1 MPGYPS
7 HPMPDVDEDPGFG
20 VHVPVLVRATFQGS
34 SVAMVVTV
42 PRFATWGREPD
53 PTASLHGFLRAYV
66 GRLPG
71 RSVAAFSLPRPVLL
85 EEVDVPLVPLDVPPK
100 LRKPIPITFPCV
112 VVPVDRDRWVLI
124 PTLHHAVFVGV
135 GEDLP
140 TVVRHEIGRLVAA
153 RDLSPYD
160 RLALLPGRAHALETL
175 FVPLDG
181 NSAAAKDKRRALS
194 DTVRR
199 KLAAE
204 VLDAVAVPM
213 HVNRDDTALSPL
225 VGREQE
231 LETLHTLLSGETRS
245 GVLVLGPAGVGKTAL
260 IRAWIKQT
268 NALVY
273 RTSGARLVAGMG
285 GFGQWE
291 ERVQQIASALDV
303 LDAVLLLEDL
313 EDVLAERVES
323 GGVDLA
329 GGLAPYLDAGKIRLL
344 TEVRDDRIDLLE
356 QRAWSWFASLT
367 RVGVTPLDAE
377 ATLLAMRERNRFE
390 REQDDSIPPF
400 EEAALSSIVELT
412 RRYAPYD
419 AFPGKAV
426 ALFRAVSRAGERR
439 KLDRARI
446 GRGDVMMEFSRTS
459 GIPSAL
465 LVDEVPM
472 RVEDVAAALRSDV
485 VGQEPAV
492 RALAETL
499 AVIKAGLQ
507 AEDKPLATF
516 LFVGPTGVGKTELAR
531 SLAKFLFGAADR
543 LVRFDMSEFMTVDAA
558 ERLIRG
564 TDLEDG
570 LLTRRVRE
578 QPFCVVLLDE
588 IEKADSAVFDLLLQ
602 VCGEGRLTDARGQTA
617 YFHNTLV
624 IMTSNLGAREHRGA
638 VGFAGSDVTD
648 EAHYARL
655 VQSTF
660 RPEMVNRIDRIV
672 PFGKLSEDEL
682 EQVGRLLLRRVSQRP
697 GFRDHGIALEVT
709 DAVVRRFVAEGYD
722 DAYGARGLRRHVE
735 QALVVPIARL
745 VAALDRPPVDGVVTV
760 RVVDDVDVSRAGVAC
775 GEVTS
780 GPFVFS
786 VARPKVVNAA
796 RIGHGF
802 REIASLRR
810 EADRI
815 MRCGSVEEVRDQVAY
830 LVALLGR
837 SNRSVS
843 DARSQQDA
851 AWMLGELKRLQD
863 LWEPVRKAQEDL
875 RAIEELAVASV
886 LDGQPVDTLV
896 SEAWDAN
903 RRLRAKLPYVMLA
916 LEERR
921 NAVTLVLEELD
932 EGAFDPWL
940 VDLLVCV
947 QARRW
952 DAALHVHGE
961 AESDAGPWGA
971 WGPPRTA
978 GQVLETMRNGRTFRS
993 VVLRC
998 RGPFA
1003 GVLLG
1008 LEAGLHTMIEPPH
1021 RLGHGQL
1028 REQARVFVHF
1038 VMMDFDVPEAQFRHR
1053 SMSPPRPSTARR
1065 RKKAPPARDLDWP
1078 EQRVRVLG
1086 KAAEVVLDPD
1096 QYWAQLDRVAL
1107 AMLLVA
1113 EADDTSLSREHLFL
1127 PAISPDEAE

>member
-1 MPGYPS
+1 MT
-7 HPMPDVDEDPGFG
+7 DADEDTGFG
-20 VHVPVLVRATFQGS
+20 VHIPVLVRATFQGS

-42 PRFATWGREPD
+42 PRFATRGREPD
-53 PTASLHGFLRAYV
+53 PTASLHAFLRAYV

-71 RSVAAFSLPRPVLL
+71 RSVAGLSLPRHVTL
-85 EEVDVPLVPLDVPPK
+85 EEIDVPLVPFDVPPK

-112 VVPVDRDRWVLI
+112 LVPADRDRWVLI
-124 PTLHHAVFVGV
+124 PTLHHAVFVGA
-135 GEDLP
+135 GEDVAA
-140 TVVRHEIGRLVAA
+140 VVRHEVGRLVAA
-153 RDLSPYD
+153 RDLSPYE
-160 RLALLPGRAHALETL
+160 RLALLPGRAHELHTL
-175 FVPLDG
+175 FVSLEG
-181 NSAAAKDKRRALS
+181 KSSATAKNKRALS

-199 KLAAE
+199 KRAVE
-204 VLDAVAVPM
+204 VLEAVAVPM
-213 HVNRDDTALSPL
+213 HVSRDDTHLPPL
-225 VGREQE
+225 VGRERE
-231 LETLHTLLSGETRS
+231 LGMLQTLLSGATRC

-260 IRAWIKQT
+260 LRAWVKRT
-268 NALVY
+268 NGLVY

-291 ERVQQIASALDV
+291 ERVQRIASALDV

-329 GGLAPYLDAGKIRLL
+329 GGLAPYLDAGKNRLL
-344 TEVRDDRIDLLE
+344 TEVREDRVDLLE
-356 QRAWSWFASLT
+356 QRAWSWFSSLT
-367 RVGVTPLDAE
+367 RVAVAPLDAE
-377 ATLLAMRERNRFE
+377 ATLLAMRERDRFE
-390 REQDDSIPPF
+390 REQDESIPSF
-400 EEAALSSIVELT
+400 EQAALGSIVELT

-419 AFPGKAV
+419 AFPGKAM
-426 ALFRAVSRAGERR
+426 ALFRSVRRAGQRR
-439 KLDRARI
+439 RFDASKARVV
-446 GRGDVMMEFSRTS
+446 RGDVMMEFSRTS

-472 RVEDVAAALRSDV
+472 RVDDVAAALRADV
-485 VGQEPAV
+485 IGQEAAV

-531 SLAKFLFGAADR
+531 SLARFLFGAADR
-543 LVRFDMSEFMTVDAA
+543 LVRFDMSEFMTPDAA

-588 IEKADSAVFDLLLQ
+588 IEKADAAVFDLLLQ

-617 YFHNTLV
+617 YFHNTLL
-624 IMTSNLGAREHRGA
+624 IMTSNLGARERRGA

-648 EAHYARL
+648 EAHYVRL

-672 PFGKLSEDEL
+672 PFGKLSEAEL
-682 EQVGRLLLRRVSQRP
+682 EQVGRLLLRRISHRP
-697 GFRDHGIALEVT
+697 GFRDHGITLEVT
-709 DAVVRRFVAEGYD
+709 DAAVRRFVAEGYD
-722 DAYGARGLRRHVE
+722 DAYGARGLRRHAE
-735 QALVVPIARL
+735 QALVAPIARGI
-745 VAALDRPPVDGVVTV
+745 AALERPPVDGVVSV
-760 RVVDDVDVSRAGVAC
+760 RVTEEPGVSRAGVAC
-775 GEVTS
+775 GEATRGS
-780 GPFVFS
+780 FVFS
-786 VARPKVVNAA
+786 IVRPKAVSTA
-796 RIGHGF
+796 RIGRGF
-802 REIASLRR
+802 REIATLRR
-810 EADRI
+810 EADRT

-837 SNRSVS
+837 SKGGAS
-843 DARSQQDA
+843 DARSQQDT
-851 AWMLGELKRLQD
+851 AWMQGELKRLQD
-863 LWEPVRKAQEDL
+863 LWAPVQQAQEDL

-886 LDGQPVDTLV
+886 LDGQPVDGLL
-896 SEAWDAN
+896 SEAEAAN
-903 RRLRAKLPYVMLA
+903 DRLRARLPYVMLA

-921 NAVTLVLEELD
+921 NAVTFILEELD

-940 VDLLVCV
+940 VDLLACL

-952 DAALHVHGE
+952 EALLHVHGE
-961 AESDAGPWGA
+961 AESDTGPWGA
-971 WGPPRTA
+971 WGPPRTVS
-978 GQVLETMRNGRTFRS
+978 QMLEMLRSGKTFRS

-998 RGPFA
+998 RGSFA

-1008 LEAGLHTMIEPPH
+1008 LEAGLHTMIEPPR
-1021 RLGHGQL
+1021 RLGHGPP
-1028 REQARVFVHF
+1028 REQARVFAHF
-1038 VMMDFDVPEAQFRHR
+1038 VMLDFDVPEAQFRHR

-1065 RKKAPPARDLDWP
+1065 RKKAPPARDLDWH

-1086 KAAEVVLDPD
+1086 KAAEVLLNPD
-1096 QYWAQLDRVAL
+1096 AYWTQLDRVAL
-1107 AMLLVA
+1107 AVLLVA
-1113 EADDTSLSREHLFL
+1113 EAPDTALSREHLFL
-1127 PAISPDEAE
+1127 PAIMPDEAE